1 MIVIEQI
8 KAARGLLDWSQEDL
22 SHHSG
27 ISKTAINN
35 LERRTVTPRQQTA
48 DALQSAFEVA
58 GVEFIDG
65 PGVRLRGDNL
75 KVKTFEGKES
85 IFRLWN
91 DILDTLAPGEERLIS
106 GVSENKFISTVQ
118 NEQFQEMMQRYSKRK
133 IRGRIL
139 SLHGDA
145 NFSDPSSE
153 YRWVSKE
160 QFSQVPFFVYGNK
173 YALLLWEPIQ
183 RVLLIENKA
192 IAESYR
198 QKFNMMWKEAKIP
211 PSYVKNKP

>member
-1 MIVIEQI
+1 MIGIEQI

-35 LERRTVTPRQQTA
+35 LERRVVTPRQQTA

-85 IFRLWN
+85 IFRLWG
-91 DILDTLAPGEERLIS
+91 DILETLSAGEERLIS
-106 GVSENKFISTVQ
+106 GVSENKFISKVEE
-118 NEQFQEMMQRYSKRK
+118 EQFNEAMQRFIKRK
-133 IRGRIL
+133 IKGRIL
-139 SLHGDA
+139 SLHGDT

-173 YALLLWEPIQ
+173 YALLLWEPVQ

-198 QKFNMMWKEAKIP
+198 QKFNLLWTEAKIP
-211 PSYVKNKP
+211 PAYVRRKT